1 MKASIKLSVVVMVC
15 LLGSLTSMAQVKYGI
30 QGLGT
35 FGTGDG
41 GMAMGL

>member
-1 MKASIKLSVVVMVC
+1 MKVSIELSVVVMVC